1 MFKIGN
7 VLIKN
12 NVIVA
17 PMAGITNLAFRSLVL
32 QLGAGLVYSEMVSDK
47 AINYRNKKTMDMLV
61 IGEDEH
67 PFSMQLFGNE
77 IASMVEAAQYLDQY
91 NDCDIIDINMG
102 CPVPKIT
109 SNNSGSA
116 LMKDPDHI
124 YQLIKAIT
132 TQIQKPLTVKIRS
145 GYKSDNINAVE
156 VALLCEAAGA
166 SAIAVH
172 PRTRNQ
178 MYSGHADWSIIKQVK
193 DVVKIPVIGN
203 GDIKTK
209 DDAYRMIAETG
220 CDAIMIGRGLL
231 GNPWLVKEIVDNQ
244 DVAITTEMK
253 LDMIVKH
260 TERLINLK
268 GEKIALSEMRGQAGW
283 YLNGLPHNNKVKVEL
298 SKVDSL
304 VDIYRII
311 NDYKEVLKNN

>member
-1 MFKIGN
+1 MFKIKN
-7 VLIKN
+7 VIIKN

-47 AINYRNKKTMDMLV
+47 AINYRNKKTMDMLI
-61 IGEDEH
+61 IGENEH

-77 IASMVEAAQYLDQY
+77 IVSMTEAAKYLDQH

-102 CPVPKIT
+102 CPVFKIT
-109 SNNSGSA
+109 GNNSGSA
-116 LMKDPDHI
+116 LMKDPEHI
-124 YQLIKAIT
+124 YKLITAIT
-132 TQIQKPLTVKIRS
+132 EQINKPLTVKIRA

-156 VALLCEAAGA
+156 VALLCEKAGA

-193 DVVKIPVIGN
+193 EAVKIPVIGN

-209 DDAYRMIAETG
+209 DDAYRMINETG

-244 DVAITTEMK
+244 DVIITTDMK
-253 LDMIVKH
+253 LDMIVQH
-260 TERLINLK
+260 TERLIELK
-268 GEKIALSEMRGQAGW
+268 GEKIALNEMRGQAGW
-283 YLNGLPHNNKVKVEL
+283 YLNGLPHNNKVKAEL
-298 SKVDSL
+298 SKVNSL
-304 VDIYRII
+304 VEIYRII
-311 NDYKEVLKNN
+311 NDYKRLLENS

>member
-77 IASMVEAAQYLDQY
+77 IASMVEAAKYLDQH

-132 TQIQKPLTVKIRS
+132 TQIKKPLTVKIRS

-193 DVVKIPVIGN
+193 AAVKIPVIGN

-209 DDAYRMIAETG
+209 DDAYRMISETS

-260 TERLINLK
+260 TERLIKLK

-311 NDYKEVLKNN
+311 NDYKEVLKNS